1 VPRERVKALD
11 AHGHSTGTDAVNLV
25 NNPVLVAIGNV
36 RAMSLGVG
44 IAEGFVSAEV
54 LLLDRHETGRFEG

>member
-1 VPRERVKALD
+1 VPRKRVKALNS
-11 AHGHSTGTDAVNLV
+11 HGHSTCADAVNLG
-25 NNPVLVAIGNV
+25 NDPVLVAIGNV

-44 IAEGFVSAEV
+44 IAKGFVSAEV